1 MLETDAKRDES
12 KGTTAGSEATSRRL
26 CLLRWRL
33 LAGGCCRSARLFRLL
48 GFRRVCLCRL
58 GRRLDSLA
66 LRPLLALGFHSGRL
80 LLLISPLALLL
91 RATFPFLR
99 CAPFRSPLLLLL
111 GALLTFLGRL
121 LLALLGRALLFLLSG
136 AQADFLESLVE
147 RGSVDREGD

>member
-1 MLETDAKRDES
+1 METS
-12 KGTTAGSEATSRRL
+12 CRRL
-26 CLLRWRL
+26 LPQ
-33 LAGGCCRSARLFRLL
+33 RSTFRLL
-48 GFRRVCLCRL
+48 GFRRVCLCWL

-66 LRPLLALGFHSGRL
+66 LRLRLALGFQSGRLL